1 MGKWVNDG
9 VVLLWAVEGG
19 VGTAKFQRRLFT
31 YVFVFILLFS
41 FTESAFCFHLRF
53 GIVCFRVATTP
64 IGALIRCYVTS
75 RLS

>member
-1 MGKWVNDG
+1 MTELYDYGPLKEVWEQ
-9 VVLLWAVEGG
+9 LSS
-19 VGTAKFQRRLFT
+19 KRRLFT
-31 YVFVFILLFS
+31 YLFVFILLFS

-53 GIVCFRVATTP
+53 GIACFRVATTP